1 MEEIKY
7 IIFNVDELYK
17 VDFNLVLETSSETVR
32 KSIDETKTFVKWTSQ
47 DPPFFVNNFTYK
59 EGPYTMEEI
68 SNILLTD
75 EWKPPSPYV

>member
-17 VDFNLVLETSSETVR
+17 VDFDLVLETSSETVR

-47 DPPFFVNNFTYK
+47 DPPFFVANFTYK
-59 EGPYTMEEI
+59 EGPYTHEQILEI
-68 SNILLTD
+68 LNTD
-75 EWKPPSPYV
+75 EWRFPRQ